1 MISARSGGSDA
12 KIGSWRAGRAQIHR
26 TAELRDHHF
35 GQNEATQ
42 ARRKSAAG
50 PGVEDLEV
58 TISLGES

>member
-12 KIGSWRAGRAQIHR
+12 KIGSWRAGWAQIHR

-35 GQNEATQ
+35 GQNE